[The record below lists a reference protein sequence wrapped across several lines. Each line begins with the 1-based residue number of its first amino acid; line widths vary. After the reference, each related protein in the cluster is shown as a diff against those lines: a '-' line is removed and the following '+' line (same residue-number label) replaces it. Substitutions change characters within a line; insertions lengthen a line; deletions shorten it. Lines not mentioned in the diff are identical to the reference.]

1 MATRPPGII
10 DDDNQRLITRA
21 LLNNANQGTATDPIY
36 TREAMDAASQYP
48 APSGLP
54 GATNTTV
61 TPDTTTTPTTPGE
74 DGFAALTGWAGGQ
87 GFTPAMLDTIYQNPW
102 YLLPY
107 VFNGIDT
114 ASPGFQALR
123 DFGADPLAL
132 FNIIYGAGRQ
142 VEEGQ
147 EIGAGEFANFMKD
160 LYTRLGTP
168 GGQSLSFGELAGNIF
183 NENVSGGSLNT
194 ETGQV
199 EGGTSTILGRLL
211 NAGDQ
216 NQQVRTLFNL
226 LRDISSTTM
235 NPLAAAGYQSAVAR
249 AGDMYGASNLTQDA
263 GSTPHILDWMRQN
276 MPGMVVR

>member
-1 MATRPPGII
+1 MAQPGII
-10 DDDNQRLITRA
+10 DDENQRILSRV
-21 LLNNANQGTATDPIY
+21 LLNNANQGTPGDPMY
-36 TREAMDAASQYP
+36 TRESLNSASPYP
-48 APSGLP
+48 APSGMP
-54 GATNTTV
+54 GPTNTTGSSGSA
-61 TPDTTTTPTTPGE
+61 TTPGQ
-74 DGFAALTGWAGGQ
+74 DGFAPATGWAGDQ

-147 EIGAGEFANFMKD
+147 EIGADEFANFMKD
-160 LYTRLGTP
+160 LYTQMGTP
-168 GGQSLSFGELAGNIF
+168 GGAGLSFGELAGNIF
-183 NENVSGGSLNT
+183 NEDVSGGSLNT
-194 ETGQV
+194 ETGAV
-199 EGGTSTILGRLL
+199 EGGTSSILGRLL